1 MIGHAARSPGWF
13 RRGTRLTRYRE
24 YLASDVEPGESRLE
38 TDRTSEFTLEDL
50 TVGPFAHGFGRTAEG
65 QPFAFRTVRSTLT
78 LEIYRADTTTDVP
91 GPEDVVAVVEAAVTD
106 IDLDDARSVRALV
119 RDLVPTAV
127 PVSAQRGATTT
138 VRALLNRLSAVI
150 EGR

>member
-1 MIGHAARSPGWF
+1 M
-13 RRGTRLTRYRE
+13 
-24 YLASDVEPGESRLE
+24 
-38 TDRTSEFTLEDL
+38 
-50 TVGPFAHGFGRTAEG
+50 
-65 QPFAFRTVRSTLT
+65 RSTLT
-78 LEIYRADTTTDVP
+78 LEIYRADATTDVP

-127 PVSAQRGATTT
+127 PASEQRGATTT

>member
-1 MIGHAARSPGWF
+1 M
-13 RRGTRLTRYRE
+13 
-24 YLASDVEPGESRLE
+24 E
-38 TDRTSEFTLEDL
+38 TDRTSEFICEDL

-65 QPFAFRTVRSTLT
+65 LPFAFRTVRSTLT
-78 LEIYRADTTTDVP
+78 LEIYRADAATAVP

-119 RDLVPTAV
+119 HDLVPVAV
-127 PVSAQRGATTT
+127 PVPGQRGTTTT
-138 VRALLNRLSAVI
+138 VRALLNRLGAVI

>member
-13 RRGTRLTRYRE
+13 RRGTRLTRYRG
-24 YLASDVEPGESRLE
+24 YLISDVEPGESRLE

-78 LEIYRADTTTDVP
+78 LEIYRADTPTDVP

-127 PVSAQRGATTT
+127 PVPAQRGRPRRCA
-138 VRALLNRLSAVI
+138 RC
-150 EGR
+150 

>member
-1 MIGHAARSPGWF
+1 M
-13 RRGTRLTRYRE
+13 
-24 YLASDVEPGESRLE
+24 
-38 TDRTSEFTLEDL
+38 
-50 TVGPFAHGFGRTAEG
+50 
-65 QPFAFRTVRSTLT
+65 RSTLT
-78 LEIYRADTTTDVP
+78 LEIYRADTPTDVP

-119 RDLVPTAV
+119 RDLVPTVV
-127 PVSAQRGATTT
+127 PVPAQRGATTT